1 MLRTSAIAAVLMVT
15 SVLEMGA
22 AAAPH
27 KKKPPAPKEEKTPE
41 QKEADRHFKSGVALF
56 NEQKFTE
63 ALAEFERAYE
73 IAPAPIVLYNI
84 ATCHRELSHY
94 SEAVKYYRRFLD
106 EGADKAPADRIVA
119 AKAELDGILQRIA
132 RLTVTAPDGAEILV
146 DGQSV
151 GVMPLDMPL
160 IVAPGEHKVV
170 VHLEGKKD
178 GDKHL
183 RVASGDEV
191 SVTLKLGDMPKEP
204 EEKVVVV
211 QAPVAAEGPKRFT
224 IAASF
229 ATNVAKV
236 NDTGVPV
243 LGLGAAINSRL
254 ELAVDVTLVAYAV
267 MPSVRVRLLG
277 DTTSLHLIGAVP
289 IAFTDGNMTETFVA
303 GAAGLGL
310 RAHVTSSIALHLESY
325 ASFATK
331 GHGVTFPAFVGG
343 EVWF

>member
-1 MLRTSAIAAVLMVT
+1 MPILRNSLVLMLAA
-15 SVLEMGA
+15 SVA
-22 AAAPH
+22 SAAPH
-27 KKKPPAPKEEKTPE
+27 KKKPKPPSGKEDKTPE

-56 NEQKFTE
+56 NESKFGE

-132 RLTVTAPDGAEILV
+132 RLTVAAPDGAEIFV

-151 GVMPLDMPL
+151 GTMPLDMPL

-178 GDKHL
+178 GDKNL

-191 SVTLKLGDMPKEP
+191 SVTLKLGDIPKEPEP
-204 EEKVVVV
+204 EEKVVIV
-211 QAPVAAEGPKRFT
+211 QAPETPKRFSVMG
-224 IAASF
+224 SF
-229 ATNVAKV
+229 GTNMARV
-236 NDTGVPV
+236 NDTGVPGI
-243 LGLGAAINSRL
+243 GLGVALTSRL

-267 MPSVRVRLLG
+267 MPSVRVRLFG
-277 DTTSLHLIGAVP
+277 ERTSLSLLGAVP
-289 IAFTDGNMTETFVA
+289 IAFTDGAMSETWVGGA
-303 GAAGLGL
+303 GGLGL
-310 RAHVTSSIALHLESY
+310 RAFVTPSIALHLESY
-325 ASFATK
+325 AAFATK

>member
-1 MLRTSAIAAVLMVT
+1 MLRTFAVILAMSSVAST
-15 SVLEMGA
+15 SG
-22 AAAPH
+22 AAPH
-27 KKKPPAPKEEKTPE
+27 KKKKPPATKDEKTAE

-56 NEQKFTE
+56 GEQKFSE
-63 ALAEFERAYE
+63 ALAEFDRAYE
-73 IAPAPIVLYNI
+73 ISPAPIVLYNI
-84 ATCHRELSHY
+84 AACHRELSHY

-132 RLTVTAPDGAEILV
+132 RVSVSAPDGAEVLV

-151 GVMPLDMPL
+151 GTMPLDMPL

-178 GDKHL
+178 GDKNLH
-183 RVASGDEV
+183 VASGDEV
-191 SVTLKLGDMPKEP
+191 AVTIKLGDLPKEP

-211 QAPVAAEGPKRFT
+211 EAPRPIEGPKRFR
-224 IAASF
+224 IMAAF
-229 ATNVAKV
+229 GTNVAKV
-236 NDTGVPV
+236 NTTGVPD
-243 LGLGAAINSRL
+243 LGLGVALNSRL

-267 MPSVRVRLLG
+267 MPSVRVRLFG
-277 DTTSLHLIGAVP
+277 EGTSLSVIGAVP
-289 IAFTDGNMTETFVA
+289 INFTDGAMSETFVA

-310 RAHVTSSIALHLESY
+310 RAHVTPALALHLEGY

-331 GHGVTFPAFVGG
+331 DHGVTFPAFIGG

>member
-1 MLRTSAIAAVLMVT
+1 MLRTSTIAALLMVT
-15 SVLEMGA
+15 SVV

-27 KKKPPAPKEEKTPE
+27 KKKPPKPPVAKDEKTPE

-56 NEQKFTE
+56 NEQKFAE

-84 ATCHRELSHY
+84 ATCHRELSQY

-106 EGADKAPADRIVA
+106 EGADKAPADRIIA

-132 RLTVTAPDGAEILV
+132 RLTVAAPDGAEIFV

-151 GVMPLDMPL
+151 GTMPLDMPL

-170 VHLEGKKD
+170 VHLEAKKD
-178 GDKHL
+178 ADKNLH
-183 RVASGDEV
+183 VASGDEV
-191 SVTLKLGDMPKEP
+191 SVTLKPGDIPKEPEP

-211 QAPVAAEGPKRFT
+211 QAPEATKRFS
-224 IAASF
+224 IMASF
-229 ATNVAKV
+229 GTNVARV
-236 NDTGVPV
+236 NDTGVPDI
-243 LGLGAAINSRL
+243 GLGVALNSRF
-254 ELAVDVTLVAYAV
+254 EIAVDVTLVAYAV

-277 DTTSLHLIGAVP
+277 DRTSLHLIGAVP
-289 IAFTDGNMTETFVA
+289 VAFTDGAMSETWVG